1 MPRCKKKNIYIQ
13 RTGHLLH
20 KMKKEKKRKK
30 LTDDPGGGSVRRRSA
45 SQQLLSCKYTSIC
58 GLPQMLMDLLCFH
71 LQAILVLEPTGCF
84 HFDCPENFKRLV
96 VRTIRS

>member
-1 MPRCKKKNIYIQ
+1 MPRCKKTFIYNGQ
-13 RTGHLLH
+13 GHPQAQ
-20 KMKKEKKRKK
+20 KKRNKV
-30 LTDDPGGGSVRRRSA
+30 TDDPGGGSVRRRSA